1 MVKHAKKRGHK
12 RPKSESKVLGAINR
26 GAKTFTSIKKE
37 IQIEYNELNKI
48 LESLEKR
55 GLVRVEKK
63 SGLFG
68 TKIEIYATDKGS
80 NIVRP

>member
-1 MVKHAKKRGHK
+1 
-12 RPKSESKVLGAINR
+12 VLGAINR
-26 GAKTFTSIKKE
+26 GANTFSSIKKE